1 MVTQSQKMIWYH
13 TLSLWFS
20 LIMFTEAAAD
30 NVSLRNSGKV
40 SNLPERVL
48 SSDLILLFGSTTTRH
63 SGRISPPPPTFFFW
77 VLRSKSRTLYK
88 LRQALSHGVH
98 HHPWKHP
105 HLPFLTV
112 SRSVG

>member
-13 TLSLWFS
+13 TLSPWFS

-48 SSDLILLFGSTTTRH
+48 SSDLILLFGSTTTWKE
-63 SGRISPPPPTFFFW
+63 GFLPQPPPFSF
-77 VLRSKSRTLYK
+77 
-88 LRQALSHGVH
+88 GC
-98 HHPWKHP
+98 
-105 HLPFLTV
+105 
-112 SRSVG
+112 